1 MSDTATISFRTDP
14 TIKREAKELYADMGM
29 DLSTAI
35 NIFLR
40 QSIRENG
47 MPFKITRENPINA
60 EARRQA
66 ENHEGSAGC
75 LNRFFAQRN
84 SKKISKLCLKNITI
98 PTSLDKPST
107 RSWLK
112 TDSCSAQNTAII
124 N

>member
-1 MSDTATISFRTDP
+1 MSDTTTISFRTDP

-47 MPFKITRENPINA
+47 MPFKITRDSPTSI

-66 ENHEGSAGC
+66 ENHSGES
-75 LNRFFAQRN
+75 F
-84 SKKISKLCLKNITI
+84 
-98 PTSLDKPST
+98 TSTDALMKDLLD
-107 RSWLK
+107 
-112 TDSCSAQNTAII
+112 A
-124 N
+124 